1 MERVLDR
8 MSQVNLGRRRGP
20 IIKILP
26 WGTRIGFPIQ
36 IPKEVVILLK
46 SLGVLVVE
54 RNTLIG
60 ILPAQMVSL
69 DVGIGGDKM
78 RDYLNLKAKG
88 KEVNKAPHGGPN
100 PNSQKNSC
108 FYEF

>member
-1 MERVLDR
+1 M
-8 MSQVNLGRRRGP
+8 
-20 IIKILP
+20 
-26 WGTRIGFPIQ
+26 GFPIQ

-46 SLGVLVVE
+46 GLGVLVVE

-88 KEVNKAPHGGPN
+88 KEVNKAPHGCPN
-100 PNSQKNSC
+100 PNSPKNSC